1 MPYIS
6 THTNIEITK
15 EKEETI
21 TKRLGKA
28 IEIIPGKTEEWLMV
42 SFEDNLSLYFKG
54 KTNQPI
60 AFVEVKIA
68 GSSTQEHYQ
77 NLTAAITQ
85 IVKEELDITPENC
98 YVRYEETKYWGW
110 NGNNF

>member
-60 AFVEVKIA
+60 AFVEVKIVA
-68 GSSTQEHYQ
+68 DH
-77 NLTAAITQ
+77 
-85 IVKEELDITPENC
+85 
-98 YVRYEETKYWGW
+98 
-110 NGNNF
+110 